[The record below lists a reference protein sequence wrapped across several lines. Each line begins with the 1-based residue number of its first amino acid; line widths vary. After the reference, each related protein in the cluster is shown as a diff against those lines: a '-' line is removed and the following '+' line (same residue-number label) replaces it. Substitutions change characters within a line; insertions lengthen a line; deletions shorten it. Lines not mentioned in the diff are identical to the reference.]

1 MHLRDQR
8 GLLDWR
14 TLKHGLVISVVQHLL
29 GLHREH
35 TGCCMV
41 EGFRASSHT
50 PKAMVWCDPLESVL
64 LSEMVLDIAA
74 TKERVHALASASTAV
89 GRPRSFRLSAFGSVS
104 HGILLPAVVGWRP
117 HVLKRNLLAR
127 VQLRVATVRAVVFK
141 LLDLSG

>member
-1 MHLRDQR
+1 
-8 GLLDWR
+8 
-14 TLKHGLVISVVQHLL
+14 
-29 GLHREH
+29 
-35 TGCCMV
+35 MV

-117 HVLKRNLLAR
+117 HMLKRNLLA
-127 VQLRVATVRAVVFK
+127 
-141 LLDLSG
+141 

>member
-8 GLLDWR
+8 GLLDR
-14 TLKHGLVISVVQHLL
+14 RPLKHGLVISVVQHLL

-35 TGCCMV
+35 AGCCMV

-50 PKAMVWCDPLESVL
+50 PEAMVWRDTLESVL
-64 LSEMVLDIAA
+64 LSEMVLDITA
-74 TKERVHALASASTAV
+74 TEERVHALASASTAV
-89 GRPRSFRLSAFGSVS
+89 GRPRSFRLSAFRSVS

-117 HVLKRNLLAR
+117 HVLERSLLAR

-141 LLDLSG
+141 FLDLSG